1 MNEWMNYEQF
11 DRQEWHSFFPTDTV
25 RLSQDNL
32 DEIKSLNDRIS
43 IEDNRVEL
51 MPRVGFL

>member
-43 IEDNRVEL
+43 IEDVQD
-51 MPRVGFL
+51 V